1 MPRAGSSVRCAYYE
15 RPFSCVLLFILPR
28 DSIVP
33 VYVNQ
38 TNELRR
44 RVGVA
49 DATFIIL
56 GNIIGIGIFLTPVEV
71 ARTTQEPL
79 IFLGMWLIGAV
90 VAMAGA
96 MSSAELGIMMPHAG
110 GDYVFLRKTYGLP
123 WGFLYGYLSLIF
135 TYTGSIAVMAVGI
148 VHYQGQTILGDYGG
162 SLQIP
167 LLVFDIGPWS
177 LFGLLNFEI
186 FHYALKVE
194 HFVACGLVL
203 ILTGLNIRGLSSSL
217 ALQKVV
223 TVAPVIFLVLAG
235 AFILLHGLFFD
246 DQVWN
251 TLQTNLSFHGSTGMP
266 GPGVFAAAMIPVFF
280 TYTGWNVTL
289 YLAED
294 IKDPQRVI
302 PLSMILG
309 LGAVA
314 LVYFLFCMVLLATIP
329 FQDMLGPNPGDISSR
344 ALGAL
349 FGPEARTLMGFVIA
363 FLILGTLNTTI
374 LAGSR
379 VYLAM
384 ARDGIFFSQAKR
396 LHPKFGTPSWSL
408 WAQGLWA
415 CGLILIFLDFDTILS
430 LTTLMMVF
438 LSMMTI
444 SSVFVLRFRHGK
456 DHEIARMDQASPLI
470 RALGYPYFPAFYV
483 LATGAILV
491 GTVMYKEN
499 GSDQALLGLVVS
511 LIGFVVY
518 YVWRRVSPPRKDG
531 P

>member
-1 MPRAGSSVRCAYYE
+1 M
-15 RPFSCVLLFILPR
+15 
-28 DSIVP
+28 
-33 VYVNQ
+33 
-38 TNELRR
+38 
-44 RVGVA
+44 

-56 GNIIGIGIFLTPVEV
+56 GNIIGVGIFITPVEV
-71 ARTTQEPL
+71 ARTTQEPM
-79 IFLGMWLIGAV
+79 IFLAMWLIGAL
-90 VAMAGA
+90 VALAGA

-110 GDYVFLRKTYGLP
+110 GDYVFLKKTYGLP

-135 TYTGSIAVMAVGI
+135 TYTGSIAVMAFAV
-148 VHYQGQTILGDYGG
+148 VHYNGPTILGDYGD

-167 LLVFDIGPWS
+167 LLAFQIAPWS
-177 LFGLLNFEI
+177 LFGLIDFDL
-186 FHYALKVE
+186 YSYVLKVE
-194 HFVACGLVL
+194 HLVACVL
-203 ILTGLNIRGLSSSL
+203 IIFLTTLNIRGLSNSL
-217 ALQKVV
+217 RLQKIV

-235 AFILLHGLFFD
+235 AFILLNGLFFD
-246 DQVWN
+246 QDVWH
-251 TLQTNLSFHGSTGMP
+251 TLEANLSFQGSGGMP

-302 PLSMILG
+302 PLSMIIG

-314 LVYFLFCMVLLATIP
+314 VVYFLFCMVLLATIP

-344 ALGAL
+344 ALGVI
-349 FGPEARTLMGFVIA
+349 FGPEARMLMSFVIA

-384 ARDGIFFSQAKR
+384 ARDGIFFSQAKH

-415 CGLILIFLDFDTILS
+415 CGLVVIFLDFNTILS
-430 LTTLMMVF
+430 LTTLIMVF

-444 SSVFVLRFRHGK
+444 SSVFVLRWRHGK
-456 DHEIARMDQASPLI
+456 DHEIARMETKGPLI

-483 LATGAILV
+483 LVTASILI
-491 GTVMYKEN
+491 GTVLYKDN
-499 GSDQALLGLVVS
+499 GADQALLGLMVS
-511 LIGFVVY
+511 LFGFVVY
-518 YVWRRVSPPRKDG
+518 YIWRRLDTRKKEKE
-531 P
+531 